1 MKNLMTL
8 AAGTI
13 PLLASSPSSAQ
24 GGNMM
29 NGDWWG
35 GSWMDGYGGF
45 WMAIA
50 MIGVVALVVWAICQ
64 NKN

>member
-1 MKNLMTL
+1 MNKLMAL
-8 AAGTI
+8 AAGTLS
-13 PLLASSPSSAQ
+13 LLASSPSFAQ
-24 GGNMM
+24 GANMM

-50 MIGVVALVVWAICQ
+50 MIVVVALVVWAICQ
-64 NKN
+64 NKT

>member
-13 PLLASSPSSAQ
+13 PLLASSPSFAQ